1 MASEDRPI
9 YQPKDAISAAARSTM
24 ILGGAGLFLSAV
36 QNTLTRQ
43 NVTGWGVITRT
54 GGTIGMF
61 GRVISPWMLGHAD
74 WPTAAIGGTFEFTRI
89 AAANL
94 REKEDAYNQAIG
106 GFFAGG
112 IVGFR
117 RLYFM
122 ERRRLIPRLMVVQC
136 GLFQLF

>member
-1 MASEDRPI
+1 
-9 YQPKDAISAAARSTM
+9 
-24 ILGGAGLFLSAV
+24 
-36 QNTLTRQ
+36 
-43 NVTGWGVITRT
+43 
-54 GGTIGMF
+54 MF